1 LGGVFRT
8 RAVDTIPSRSRR
20 YTTSANFFTTS
31 PARIIIWKTVNAR
44 NRARVG
50 VALAALFVL
59 AIPVFA
65 QQLAKRL
72 ILKDGSYQLAT
83 KWEVKGDRVRY
94 LSAERDEWEE
104 LPNSLV
110 DWAATDKFEKDRA
123 AGVPTPE
130 AVEIDKEVE
139 AERRAEEASTPQV
152 APGLHLPEDGG
163 MFLLDTFQ
171 SQPQLVLLQQNTGEV
186 NRNTKTNIL
195 RSAINPIASGKQTIE
210 LDGLHASVQAHATLP
225 TIYINFDQDQGSN
238 ASSQQGSQQPQQPQQ
253 PEQPWDRYHIVRAQ
267 PKKGNRIIGDIK
279 INPLGKAKQ
288 EQNLVQTTSLKLAG
302 GWIKIT
308 PVNALE
314 PGEYAVVEMLG
325 KEGMNTYVWDF
336 GLNPAAPANANALQ
350 PKAPVAQ
357 PDKPK

>member
-1 LGGVFRT
+1 MRSRKRT
-8 RAVDTIPSRSRR
+8 R
-20 YTTSANFFTTS
+20 
-31 PARIIIWKTVNAR
+31 
-44 NRARVG
+44 VG
-50 VALAALFVL
+50 LVLVALFVV
-59 AIPVFA
+59 AIAVLA

-104 LPNSLV
+104 VPNSLV

-130 AVEIDKEVE
+130 AVELDKEVE
-139 AERRAEEASTPQV
+139 AERRAEEAKTPQV

-171 SQPQLVLLQQNTGEV
+171 TQAQLLPLQQNTGEV
-186 NRNTKTNIL
+186 NRNTKANIF

-225 TIYINFDQDQGSN
+225 AIYVNFDQDQASN
-238 ASSQQGSQQPQQPQQ
+238 SSQRQGPQQSQGPQQ

-267 PKKGNRIIGDIK
+267 LKKGKRIIGDTK
-279 INPLGKAKQ
+279 INPLGKATQ
-288 EQNLVQTTSLKLAG
+288 EQNLIQSTSLRLTG

-314 PGEYAVVEMLG
+314 PGEYAIVEMLG

-336 GLNPAAPANANALQ
+336 GVNPAAPANANALM
-350 PKAPVAQ
+350 PEAPVAQ